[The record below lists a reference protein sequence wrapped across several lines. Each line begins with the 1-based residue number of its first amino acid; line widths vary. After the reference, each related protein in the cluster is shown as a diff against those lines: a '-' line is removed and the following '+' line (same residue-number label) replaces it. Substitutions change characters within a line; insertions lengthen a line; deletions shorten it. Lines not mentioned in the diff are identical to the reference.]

1 VLHLEIG
8 DLILMSGLLFV
19 ELLAVIVFE
28 LARELLTLPIL
39 YVDLAQIGL
48 ELLQQTIDR
57 TRILLLN
64 LLDLLLITL
73 LHFEAFLLQLQVP
86 IAFLLELLFKD
97 ALDLLHLLIVIL
109 LDFAHRLFVLL
120 LLQDF
125 LLLQVEVSLLQVA
138 NVLIFLAARGRFL
151 VAIA

>member
-1 VLHLEIG
+1 
-8 DLILMSGLLFV
+8 MSGLLFV

-28 LARELLTLPIL
+28 FARELLTLPIL